1 MPSARICPADTRV
14 PTALRDVR
22 RSRGVSQTAL
32 AAALRV
38 KQPHIAQFERQDDMH
53 LSTLRRYVEA
63 LGGTL
68 ELVIRFPDA
77 ATGEIRP
84 GRKPKTPNSNNSTQ
98 GSHHADSKP

>member
-1 MPSARICPADTRV
+1 MPSARICPADTGV

-22 RSRGVSQTAL
+22 RARGVSQTAL
-32 AAALRV
+32 AAALKV

-68 ELVIRFPDA
+68 ELVVRFP
-77 ATGEIRP
+77 
-84 GRKPKTPNSNNSTQ
+84 TPARGKRTPRRDEDT
-98 GSHHADSKP
+98 DS